1 MVIRA
6 RGVTGTEGQLKQV
19 HIHRIL
25 MVDLEDYDLHDF
37 PEKVYEKK
45 AEMSMEDKQFMR
57 IMSTSATI
65 KDGQYQLKLP
75 LQKGWH
81 LYAKQSWAS
90 RTALDLKGKTPK
102 DASFHQEYRDFLED
116 VIHKGHAE
124 MVSPDQLIQEA
135 EIQKQAEALIRV
147 RIKGK
152 HWQKADGE
160 QRRDEKRTRELVE
173 KTIKRMN
180 RDDRRNKQ
188 NS

>member
-25 MVDLEDYDLHDF
+25 MVDLDDYDLHDF

-135 EIQKQAEALIRV
+135 EIQKQAEALGQKIRSGSESKENID
-147 RIKGK
+147 RKLT
-152 HWQKADGE
+152 E
-160 QRRDEKRTRELVE
+160 SREE
-173 KTIKRMN
+173 MRKERENWWK
-180 RDDRRNKQ
+180 KQ
-188 NS
+188 